1 MNKTTFVVSDE
12 SVNSYGLVI
21 LTSGIDTAKFER
33 NPVMLYMHERKT
45 VVGRWEN
52 IRKDGKR
59 LLADA
64 VFDDSTPLG
73 VQVKNQVEKGFL
85 RSASI
90 GVEIIEKETVN
101 GVETVTK
108 SVLTEISIVDIPSNS
123 NALKLYRKGGRM
135 VLRLALS
142 EKVDDLRAAIINLLG
157 LDEDITNE
165 DILAEIQ
172 ALTNAPD
179 DATVQVDEAIRAGY
193 VDAKDRNEFLTMA
206 RVTPGTYRAFVSGE
220 RRKREKAVFKAVDN
234 ATRERRISYPQ
245 KELYARIGLEMGLET
260 LSEMLTAQPKQLKL
274 SELIGGN
281 RDGWTLED
289 YRRYAPDDLRKNPKL
304 YEELIDREGG
314 ETVNGKKTLDW
325 YRKHNPEYLK
335 EHPEVYEKLIANI

>member
-64 VFDDSTPLG
+64 VFDDSSPLG

-90 GVEIIEKETVN
+90 GVEIIDKETVN
-101 GVETVTK
+101 GIETVTK

-123 NALKLYRKGGRM
+123 NALKLYRKSGRL
-135 VLRLALS
+135 VLRLGLP
-142 EKVDDLRAAIINLLG
+142 EKVGDLRVAIINLLG
-157 LDEDITNE
+157 LDDGATDE

-172 ALTNAPD
+172 TLTNAPD
-179 DATVQVDEAIRAGY
+179 DAAVQVDEAIRAGY
-193 VDAKDRNEFLTMA
+193 LDSKDRKEFLTMA
-206 RVTPGTYRAFVSGE
+206 RVTPDTYKVFISGE
-220 RRKREKAVFKAVDN
+220 RSKREKAVFKAVDD
-234 ATRERRISYPQ
+234 AIRERRASYQQ
-245 KELYARIGLEMGLET
+245 KELFARVGLKMGLET
-260 LSEMLTAQPKQLKL
+260 LSELLAAQPKQLKL

-281 RDGWTLED
+281 REGWTLDD
-289 YRRYAPDDLRKNPKL
+289 YRRYAPEELRKNPKL
-304 YEELIDREGG
+304 YAELIDKEGG

-325 YRKHNPEYLK
+325 YRKRNPEYLK
-335 EHPEVYEKLIANI
+335 EHPEVYEELIANI